1 MTRDAVRGRPE
12 QAKAAA
18 RWSCSGGI
26 RVCPPAA
33 RCGNLWVPQGVW
45 PIARRLQRHPRPQL
59 KQTYS
64 RKANPP
70 GGSACCRMG
79 TKLWLTTSISKG
91 PFVPLRHLATGLR
104 CSAVAEHDGQ
114 LPQLPLR
121 RRRPSS
127 LRTAIHAHSSRIL
140 LQFSLSALAFLDPAP
155 VPLPSCWD

>member
-1 MTRDAVRGRPE
+1 MTRYAVRGRPE

-26 RVCPPAA
+26 RVCAPAA

-91 PFVPLRHLATGLR
+91 PFVPLDISPRGCAVPRLQSTTGDFHNCR
-104 CSAVAEHDGQ
+104 FDGDGHPPSGPQSIPIPPGSSCS
-114 LPQLPLR
+114 
-121 RRRPSS
+121 
-127 LRTAIHAHSSRIL
+127 
-140 LQFSLSALAFLDPAP
+140 SASQP
-155 VPLPSCWD
+155 